1 MTTLAER
8 AQDER
13 GARRAVRPLVI
24 LEGIILLSAAPW
36 LLFPDLLP
44 AATVVALLALALVWL
59 LGMAFDRTALP
70 RTPFNLAFVLLGVA
84 LGVGILV
91 SADPMETL
99 PKATGVVLG
108 LAVWRFVVI
117 AVGRRPH
124 VALAVG
130 LLLLICLGFS
140 VTGVLSL
147 RELPKIPAL
156 TAANPFRNLALP
168 GLAQLSTHPNQLA
181 ALISF
186 FLPLLVSL
194 AVGPRPGPSRRLW
207 RVALALVALLVV
219 AILILTQSR
228 GGWIATA
235 AGLFALAALWA
246 AVLPPSHAR
255 RGLRLVVGLAVLA
268 ALAVAVWIGPTTLWE
283 MWLNPPADTAVGT
296 LRTLGVRRAI
306 WPWGATAVGDFLF
319 TGVGLGAFRQVVFR
333 LYPLP
338 PWPDYDLGHAHN
350 IFLQTALDTGL
361 PGLVAYLAVLF
372 VAAAVGWRVARRDPG
387 FRAVSL
393 GLLAGLVALHV
404 FGLADALVLGAK
416 PAVVFWFALG
426 LLAAMNKEGLET

>member
-124 VALAVG
+124 VALAVA

-194 AVGPRPGPSRRLW
+194 AVGPRPGPSRHLW

-235 AGLFALAALWA
+235 AGLFTLAALWA
-246 AVLPPSHAR
+246 AVLPPSRAR

-268 ALAVAVWIGPTTLWE
+268 ALAVTVWIGPTTLWE

-306 WPWGATAVGDFLF
+306 WPWGATAVGDFPF

>member
-1 MTTLAER
+1 VTTLAER

-306 WPWGATAVGDFLF
+306 WPWGATAVGDFPF

-333 LYPLP
+333 LYPLL

>member
-13 GARRAVRPLVI
+13 GARRAARPLVI
-24 LEGIILLSAAPW
+24 LEGITLLSAAPW

-59 LGMAFDRTALP
+59 LALALDRVALP

-91 SADPMETL
+91 SADPTETL

-117 AVGRRPH
+117 AVGRRRH

-194 AVGPRPGPSRRLW
+194 AVGPRPGPSRPLW

-228 GGWIATA
+228 GGWIATI
-235 AGLFALAALWA
+235 AGLLALAALWA
-246 AVLPPSHAR
+246 AVLPPSRAR
-255 RGLRLVVGLAVLA
+255 RGLRLVVALSVLG
-268 ALAVAVWIGPTTLWE
+268 ALAMVVWIGPTTLWE
-283 MWLNPPADTAVGT
+283 LWLNPPADTAVGT

-306 WPWGATAVGDFLF
+306 WPWAATAVGDFPF

-361 PGLVAYLAVLF
+361 PGLVAYLAILF

-393 GLLAGLVALHV
+393 GLLAGLAALHI

>member
-13 GARRAVRPLVI
+13 SARRAARPLVI
-24 LEGIILLSAAPW
+24 LEGITLLLAAPW
-36 LLFPDLLP
+36 LLFPELLP

-59 LGMAFDRTALP
+59 LTLALDRAALP
-70 RTPFNLAFVLLGVA
+70 RTPFTLAFVLLGVA
-84 LGVGILV
+84 LAVGILV
-91 SADPMETL
+91 SADPAETL

-108 LAVWRFVVI
+108 LALWRFVVV
-117 AVGRRPH
+117 AVGRRRH
-124 VALAVG
+124 VAVAVG
-130 LLLLICLGFS
+130 LLLFICLGFS

-156 TAANPFRNLALP
+156 TAANPFRNLAVP

-194 AVGPRPGPSRRLW
+194 LAGRGPRPSRHLW

-219 AILILTQSR
+219 AILVLTQSR

-246 AVLPPSHAR
+246 AVLPPSRAR
-255 RGLRLVVGLAVLA
+255 RGLRLVIAVGVLA
-268 ALAVAVWIGPTTLWE
+268 ALAVVVWIGPTTLWE
-283 MWLNPPADTAVGT
+283 LWLNPPADTAVGT

-306 WPWGATAVGDFLF
+306 WPWAATAIADFPF

-361 PGLVAYLAVLF
+361 TGLVAYLAVLF

-387 FRAVSL
+387 FRAISL

-416 PAVVFWFALG
+416 PAIVFWFALG

>member
-24 LEGIILLSAAPW
+24 LEGIILLSAVPW

-124 VALAVG
+124 VALAVA

-333 LYPLP
+333 LYPLL

>member
-124 VALAVG
+124 VALAVA

-333 LYPLP
+333 LYPLL

>member
-24 LEGIILLSAAPW
+24 LEGIVLLSAAPW

-124 VALAVG
+124 VALAVA

-168 GLAQLSTHPNQLA
+168 GLAQLSTHPNQQA

-246 AVLPPSHAR
+246 AVLPPSRAR

>member
-1 MTTLAER
+1 VTTLAER

-333 LYPLP
+333 LYPLL

>member
-124 VALAVG
+124 VALAVA

-207 RVALALVALLVV
+207 RVALALVTLLVV

-306 WPWGATAVGDFLF
+306 WPWGATAVGDFPF

>member
-207 RVALALVALLVV
+207 RVALALVTLLVV

-246 AVLPPSHAR
+246 AVLPPSRAR

-306 WPWGATAVGDFLF
+306 WPWGATAVGDFPF

-333 LYPLP
+333 LYPLL

>member
-124 VALAVG
+124 VALAVA

-306 WPWGATAVGDFLF
+306 WPWGATAVGDFPF

-333 LYPLP
+333 LYPLL

>member
-24 LEGIILLSAAPW
+24 LEGIVLLSAAPW

-124 VALAVG
+124 VALAVA

-246 AVLPPSHAR
+246 AVLPPSRAR

-306 WPWGATAVGDFLF
+306 WPWGATAVGDFPF

-333 LYPLP
+333 LYPLL

>member
-1 MTTLAER
+1 M
-8 AQDER
+8 
-13 GARRAVRPLVI
+13 GVSVGSGVAVA
-24 LEGIILLSAAPW
+24 G
-36 LLFPDLLP
+36 
-44 AATVVALLALALVWL
+44 ATV
-59 LGMAFDRTALP
+59 
-70 RTPFNLAFVLLGVA
+70 
-84 LGVGILV
+84 
-91 SADPMETL
+91 
-99 PKATGVVLG
+99 
-108 LAVWRFVVI
+108 
-117 AVGRRPH
+117 
-124 VALAVG
+124 
-130 LLLLICLGFS
+130 
-140 VTGVLSL
+140 
-147 RELPKIPAL
+147 
-156 TAANPFRNLALP
+156 
-168 GLAQLSTHPNQLA
+168 
-181 ALISF
+181 
-186 FLPLLVSL
+186 
-194 AVGPRPGPSRRLW
+194 
-207 RVALALVALLVV
+207 
-219 AILILTQSR
+219 
-228 GGWIATA
+228 A
-235 AGLFALAALWA
+235 AGKSVLVGSGTAVFVAAM
-246 AVLPPSHAR
+246 
-255 RGLRLVVGLAVLA
+255 
-268 ALAVAVWIGPTTLWE
+268 AVAVWIGPTTLWE

-306 WPWGATAVGDFLF
+306 WPWGATAVGDFPF

>member
-194 AVGPRPGPSRRLW
+194 AVGPRPGPSRHLW
-207 RVALALVALLVV
+207 RVALALVTLLVV

-246 AVLPPSHAR
+246 AVLPPSRAR

-306 WPWGATAVGDFLF
+306 WPWGATAVGDFPF

>member
-207 RVALALVALLVV
+207 RVALALVTLLVV

-306 WPWGATAVGDFLF
+306 WPWGATAVGDFPF

>member
-24 LEGIILLSAAPW
+24 LEGIVLLSAAPW

-333 LYPLP
+333 LYPLL

>member
-70 RTPFNLAFVLLGVA
+70 RTPFNLAFVLLGIA

-91 SADPMETL
+91 SADPTETL
-99 PKATGVVLG
+99 PKATSVVLG

-117 AVGRRPH
+117 AVGRRHH
-124 VALAVG
+124 VALTVA

-147 RELPKIPAL
+147 RELPKIPVL

-194 AVGPRPGPSRRLW
+194 AVGPQPGPRRHLW
-207 RVALALVALLVV
+207 RMALALVAILVV

-228 GGWIATA
+228 SGWLATA
-235 AGLFALAALWA
+235 AGLFTLAALWSA
-246 AVLPPSHAR
+246 ALPPSRAR
-255 RGLRLVVGLAVLA
+255 RGLRLLVVLGIVG
-268 ALAVAVWIGPTTLWE
+268 AVAVVVWIGPTTLWE
-283 MWLNPPADTAVGT
+283 LWLNPPADTAVGT

-306 WPWGATAVGDFLF
+306 WPWGATAVADFPF

>member
-333 LYPLP
+333 LYPLL

>member
-124 VALAVG
+124 VALAVA

-207 RVALALVALLVV
+207 RVALALVTLLVV

-246 AVLPPSHAR
+246 AVLPPSRAR

-306 WPWGATAVGDFLF
+306 WPWGATAVGDFPF

>member
-44 AATVVALLALALVWL
+44 AATVVALLALALLWL

-207 RVALALVALLVV
+207 RVALALVTLLVV

-246 AVLPPSHAR
+246 AVLPPSRAR

-306 WPWGATAVGDFLF
+306 WPWGATAVGDFPF

-333 LYPLP
+333 LYPLL

>member
-24 LEGIILLSAAPW
+24 LEGIILLSAVPW

-306 WPWGATAVGDFLF
+306 WPWGATAVGDFPF

>member
-13 GARRAVRPLVI
+13 GARRATRPLVI
-24 LEGIILLSAAPW
+24 LEGITLLSAAPW
-36 LLFPDLLP
+36 LLFPELLP
-44 AATVVALLALALVWL
+44 AATVMALLALGLVWL
-59 LGMAFDRTALP
+59 LTLALDRTALP
-70 RTPFNLAFVLLGVA
+70 RTPFNLAFVLLGIA
-84 LGVGILV
+84 LAVGILV
-91 SADPMETL
+91 SADPAETL

-108 LAVWRFVVI
+108 VAVWRFVVV
-117 AVGRRPH
+117 AVGRRRH
-124 VALAVG
+124 VAVAVG
-130 LLLLICLGFS
+130 LLLFICLGFS

-147 RELPKIPAL
+147 RDLPKIPAL
-156 TAANPFRNLALP
+156 TAANPFHNLAVP

-194 AVGPRPGPSRRLW
+194 LAGRWPRPSRHLW
-207 RVALALVALLVV
+207 RAALALVALLVV
-219 AILILTQSR
+219 AILVLTQSR

-235 AGLFALAALWA
+235 AGLFTLTALWA
-246 AVLPPSHAR
+246 AVLPPSRAR
-255 RGLRLVVGLAVLA
+255 RGLWLIVALGVLA
-268 ALAVAVWIGPTTLWE
+268 ALAVVVWVGPTALWE
-283 MWLNPPADTAVGT
+283 LWLNPPADTAVGT

-306 WPWGATAVGDFLF
+306 WPWAATAIADFPF

>member
-124 VALAVG
+124 VALAVA

-246 AVLPPSHAR
+246 AVLPPSRAR
-255 RGLRLVVGLAVLA
+255 RGLRLIVGLAVLA

-306 WPWGATAVGDFLF
+306 WPWGATAVGDFPF

-333 LYPLP
+333 LYPLL

>member
-124 VALAVG
+124 VALAVA

-306 WPWGATAVGDFLF
+306 WPWGATAVGDFPF

>member
-194 AVGPRPGPSRRLW
+194 AVGPRPGPSRHLW

-246 AVLPPSHAR
+246 AVLPPSRAR

-306 WPWGATAVGDFLF
+306 WPWGATAVGDFPF

>member
-13 GARRAVRPLVI
+13 GARRAARPLVI
-24 LEGIILLSAAPW
+24 LEGITLLLAAPW
-36 LLFPDLLP
+36 LLFPELLP

-59 LGMAFDRTALP
+59 LTLALDRAALP

-84 LGVGILV
+84 LAVGILV
-91 SADPMETL
+91 SADPAETL

-108 LAVWRFVVI
+108 LALWRFVVV
-117 AVGRRPH
+117 AVGRRRH
-124 VALAVG
+124 VAVAVG
-130 LLLLICLGFS
+130 LLLFICLGFS

-156 TAANPFRNLALP
+156 TAANPFRNLAVP

-194 AVGPRPGPSRRLW
+194 LAGRGPRPSRHLW

-219 AILILTQSR
+219 AILVLTQSR

-246 AVLPPSHAR
+246 AVLPPSRAR
-255 RGLRLVVGLAVLA
+255 RGLRLVVAVGVLA
-268 ALAVAVWIGPTTLWE
+268 ALAVVVWIGPTTLWE
-283 MWLNPPADTAVGT
+283 LWLNPPADTAVGT

-306 WPWGATAVGDFLF
+306 WPWAATAIADFPF

-361 PGLVAYLAVLF
+361 TGLVAYLAVLF

-387 FRAVSL
+387 FRAISL

-416 PAVVFWFALG
+416 PAIVFWFALG

>member
-13 GARRAVRPLVI
+13 GARRAARPLVI
-24 LEGIILLSAAPW
+24 LEGITLLLAAPW
-36 LLFPDLLP
+36 LLFPELLP

-59 LGMAFDRTALP
+59 LTLALDRAALP
-70 RTPFNLAFVLLGVA
+70 RTPFTLAFVLLGVA
-84 LGVGILV
+84 LAVGILV
-91 SADPMETL
+91 SADPAETL

-108 LAVWRFVVI
+108 LALWRFVVV
-117 AVGRRPH
+117 AVGRRRH
-124 VALAVG
+124 VAVVVG
-130 LLLLICLGFS
+130 LLLFICLGFS

-156 TAANPFRNLALP
+156 TAANPFRNLAVP

-194 AVGPRPGPSRRLW
+194 LAGRGPRPSRHLW

-219 AILILTQSR
+219 AILVLTQSR

-246 AVLPPSHAR
+246 AVLPPSRAR
-255 RGLRLVVGLAVLA
+255 RGLRLVIAVGVLA
-268 ALAVAVWIGPTTLWE
+268 ALAVVVWIGPTTLWE
-283 MWLNPPADTAVGT
+283 LWLNPPADTAVGT

-306 WPWGATAVGDFLF
+306 WPWAATAIADFPF

-361 PGLVAYLAVLF
+361 TGLVAYLAVLF

-387 FRAVSL
+387 FRAISL

-416 PAVVFWFALG
+416 PAIVFWFALG

>member
-24 LEGIILLSAAPW
+24 LEGIVLLSAAPW

-124 VALAVG
+124 VALAVA

-268 ALAVAVWIGPTTLWE
+268 GLAVAVWIGPTTLWE

-333 LYPLP
+333 LYPLL

>member
-124 VALAVG
+124 VALAVA

-194 AVGPRPGPSRRLW
+194 AVGPRPGPSRHLW

-235 AGLFALAALWA
+235 AGLFTLAALWA
-246 AVLPPSHAR
+246 AVLPPSRAR

-306 WPWGATAVGDFLF
+306 WPWGATAVGDFPF

>member
-13 GARRAVRPLVI
+13 GARRAARPLVI
-24 LEGIILLSAAPW
+24 LEGITLLLAAPW
-36 LLFPDLLP
+36 LLFPELLP

-59 LGMAFDRTALP
+59 LTLALDRAALP
-70 RTPFNLAFVLLGVA
+70 RTPFTLAFVLLGVA
-84 LGVGILV
+84 LAVGILV
-91 SADPMETL
+91 SADPAETL

-108 LAVWRFVVI
+108 LALWRFVVV
-117 AVGRRPH
+117 AVGRRRH
-124 VALAVG
+124 VAVAVG
-130 LLLLICLGFS
+130 LLLFICLGFS

-156 TAANPFRNLALP
+156 TAANPFRNLAVP

-194 AVGPRPGPSRRLW
+194 LAGRGPRPSRHLW

-219 AILILTQSR
+219 AILVLTQSR

-246 AVLPPSHAR
+246 AVLPPSRAR
-255 RGLRLVVGLAVLA
+255 RGLRLVIAVGVLA
-268 ALAVAVWIGPTTLWE
+268 ALAVVVWIGPTTLWE
-283 MWLNPPADTAVGT
+283 LWLNPPADTAVGT

-306 WPWGATAVGDFLF
+306 WPWAATAIADFPF

-361 PGLVAYLAVLF
+361 TGLVAYLAVLF

-387 FRAVSL
+387 FRAISL

-416 PAVVFWFALG
+416 PAIVFWFALG

>member
-24 LEGIILLSAAPW
+24 LEGIVLLSAAPW

-124 VALAVG
+124 VALAVA

-306 WPWGATAVGDFLF
+306 WPWGATAVGDFPF

-333 LYPLP
+333 LYPLL

>member
-124 VALAVG
+124 VALAVA

-246 AVLPPSHAR
+246 AVLPPSRAR

-306 WPWGATAVGDFLF
+306 WPWGATAVGDFPF

-333 LYPLP
+333 LYPLL

>member
-13 GARRAVRPLVI
+13 GARRAARPLVI
-24 LEGIILLSAAPW
+24 LEGITLLSAAPW

-59 LGMAFDRTALP
+59 LALALDRVALP

-91 SADPMETL
+91 SADPTETL

-117 AVGRRPH
+117 AVGRRRH

-147 RELPKIPAL
+147 RELPKIPVL

-194 AVGPRPGPSRRLW
+194 AVGPRPGPSRPLW

-228 GGWIATA
+228 GGWIATI
-235 AGLFALAALWA
+235 AGLLALAALWA
-246 AVLPPSHAR
+246 AVLPPSRAR
-255 RGLRLVVGLAVLA
+255 RGLRLVVALSVLG
-268 ALAVAVWIGPTTLWE
+268 ALAMVVWIGPTTLWE
-283 MWLNPPADTAVGT
+283 LWLNPPADTAVGT

-306 WPWGATAVGDFLF
+306 WPWAATAVGDFPF

-361 PGLVAYLAVLF
+361 PGLVAYLAILF

-393 GLLAGLVALHV
+393 GLLAGLAALHI